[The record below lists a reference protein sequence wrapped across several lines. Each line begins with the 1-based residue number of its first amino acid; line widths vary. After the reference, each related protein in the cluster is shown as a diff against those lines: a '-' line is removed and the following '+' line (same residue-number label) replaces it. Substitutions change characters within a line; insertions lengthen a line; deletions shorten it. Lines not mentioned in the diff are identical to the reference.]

1 MNEYISLLRRNV
13 NYRNLWLARV
23 VSNLGDWFN
32 LLASAALITQLTGA
46 GTALSYLFLAR
57 LLPFFIMSP
66 IAGVFADRYERR
78 MIMIVTDVLRTVT
91 VLCFLLIRTPDQIWL
106 LYVLTV
112 TQFVLSALYTPA
124 HSALLSNI
132 VEQDD
137 LVTANALDG
146 FTWSTMLAVGA
157 LLGGIAAGLFG
168 TTTAF
173 IIDAATFLL
182 AGYFITRIRVD
193 VQLRQPSGS
202 GKQGGLFEFVAG
214 MRYLRAR
221 PFILGIALAKAGGA
235 LAWGAVNVME
245 IPLAQDVYPIGGN
258 GSLTLGLL
266 YFITGLGTGLGP
278 LIVRRW
284 IGKEFRNQLW
294 AILGGLVA
302 LSIGLLGLGFAPALG
317 WVLGAS
323 LLRALGS
330 GTIWVFSAAMLQSIV
345 DNEYRGRV
353 FSFEFAVM
361 TLTQSVSVLW
371 AGIGLDQLGLS
382 VQDVLLWTA
391 MLSFTITLVWAWF
404 LAWSRTRSTLPG
416 QPQPATVAVD
426 AGNISTDQ

>member
-1 MNEYISLLRRNV
+1 MNDYVSLLRRNV
-13 NYRNLWLARV
+13 DYRNLWLARV

-57 LLPFFIMSP
+57 LLPFFFMSP

-78 MIMIVTDVLRTVT
+78 AIMIATDILRAIT
-91 VLCFLLIRTPDQIWL
+91 VLCFLLIRTPEQIWL

-132 VEQDD
+132 VEPED

-146 FTWSTMLAVGA
+146 FTWSTMLAVGS

-168 TTTAF
+168 VTTAF
-173 IIDAATFLL
+173 ILDALTFIL
-182 AGYFITRIRVD
+182 AAWFVARIRVGGR
-193 VQLRQPSGS
+193 VSQQATGHGR
-202 GKQGGLFEFVAG
+202 QGGLLQFVAG
-214 MRYLRAR
+214 MGYLRDR
-221 PFILGIALAKAGGA
+221 PFILGITLAKAGGA

-245 IPLAQDVYPIGGN
+245 IPLAQDIFPINGN
-258 GSLTLGLL
+258 GSLTLGLI
-266 YFITGLGTGLGP
+266 YFASGLGTGLGP

-284 IGKEFRNQLW
+284 IGKEQRNQLL

-302 LSIGLLGLGFAPALG
+302 LGIGIFGLGLAPG
-317 WVLGAS
+317 IEWVLGAS
-323 LLRALGS
+323 FLRALGS
-330 GTIWVFSAAMLQSIV
+330 GTVWVFSAAILQSIV

-353 FSFEFAVM
+353 FSFEFAIL
-361 TLTQSVSVLW
+361 TLAQSISTMW
-371 AGIGLDQLGLS
+371 AGVGLDQLALS
-382 VQDVLLWTA
+382 VQEVLRWTA
-391 MLSFTITLVWAWF
+391 LISLATGVAWVGF
-404 LAWSRTRSTLPG
+404 LIWSRARHTEVVV
-416 QPQPATVAVD
+416 PQGVSEKVT
-426 AGNISTDQ
+426 Q

>member
-1 MNEYISLLRRNV
+1 MNDYLSLLQRNV

-78 MIMIVTDVLRTVT
+78 AIMIATDILRAVT
-91 VLCFLLIRTPDQIWL
+91 VLCFLFVNTPDRIWL
-106 LYVLTV
+106 LYALTIF
-112 TQFVLSALYTPA
+112 QFVLSSLYTPA

-146 FTWSTMLAVGA
+146 FTWSTMLAVGS

-173 IIDAATFLL
+173 VIDAFTFLL
-182 AGYFITRIRVD
+182 SAFYVTRISVSGQVD
-193 VQLRQPSGS
+193 FAEGH
-202 GKQGGLFEFVAG
+202 GNQGGFFQFVAG
-214 MRYLRAR
+214 MGYLRAR

-245 IPLAQDVYPIGGN
+245 IPLAQDLFPINGN
-258 GSLTLGLL
+258 GPLTLGLL
-266 YFITGLGTGLGP
+266 YCATGLGTGLGP

-284 IGKEFRNQLW
+284 IGRDFRDQLW
-294 AILGGLVA
+294 AILGGLLA
-302 LSIGLLGLGFAPALG
+302 MSIGILGIGFANSFA
-317 WVLGAS
+317 WVVVAS
-323 LLRALGS
+323 FLRALGS
-330 GTIWVFSAAMLQSIV
+330 GTVWVFSAAMLQGIV

-353 FSFEFAVM
+353 FSFEFAVL
-361 TLTQSVSVLW
+361 TLAQSISTLW
-371 AGIGLDQLGLS
+371 AGVGLDQLHLN
-382 VQDVLLWTA
+382 VQEILRWTA
-391 MLSFTITLVWAWF
+391 LIGLASTLMWAWF
-404 LAWSRTRSTLPG
+404 QARSKRRPL
-416 QPQPATVAVD
+416 VAAQEAVAD
-426 AGNISTDQ
+426 

>member
-1 MNEYISLLRRNV
+1 MNDYISLLRRNV

-32 LLASAALITQLTGA
+32 LIASASLITQLTGA

-57 LLPFFIMSP
+57 LLPVFVMSP

-78 MIMIVTDVLRTVT
+78 AIMIATDILRSIT
-91 VLCFLLIRTPDQIWL
+91 VLCFLLIRSADQIWI
-106 LYVLTV
+106 LYALTV

-132 VEQDD
+132 VPPED

-173 IIDAATFLL
+173 VLDALTFIL
-182 AGYFITRIRVD
+182 AAWFVARISISGRVMAD
-193 VQLRQPSGS
+193 EGGHGS
-202 GKQGGLFEFVAG
+202 QGGFLQFIAG
-214 MRYLRAR
+214 MGYLRAR
-221 PFILGIALAKAGGA
+221 PFILGVALAKAAGA

-245 IPLAQDVYPIGGN
+245 IPLAQDIFPIAGN
-258 GSLTLGLL
+258 GTLTLGLL
-266 YFITGLGTGLGP
+266 YCATGLGTGLGP

-284 IGKEFRNQLW
+284 IGKDFRNQLW
-294 AILGGLVA
+294 AILGGLLA
-302 LSIGLLGLGFAPALG
+302 LCIGILGLGFATSFG
-317 WVLGAS
+317 WVIAS
-323 LLRALGS
+323 SFLRALGS

-353 FSFEFAVM
+353 FAFEFAIL
-361 TLTQSVSVLW
+361 TLAQSLSTLW
-371 AGIGLDQLGLS
+371 AGVGMDQLHLD
-382 VQDVLLWTA
+382 VQEVLRWTSA
-391 MLSFTITLVWAWF
+391 ISLVTCLVWLWF
-404 LAWSRTRSTLPG
+404 QSWSRTRAIAVTAQQST
-416 QPQPATVAVD
+416 VK
-426 AGNISTDQ
+426 

>member
-1 MNEYISLLRRNV
+1 MNEYVSLLRRNV
-13 NYRNLWLARV
+13 DYRNLWLARV

-57 LLPFFIMSP
+57 LLPFFVMSP

-78 MIMIVTDVLRTVT
+78 AIMIATDILRAIT

-132 VEQDD
+132 VAPDD

-146 FTWSTMLAVGA
+146 FTWSTMLAVGS

-173 IIDAATFLL
+173 ILDALTFIVAAWFVARIGVGGRVV
-182 AGYFITRIRVD
+182 AGQEGHGR
-193 VQLRQPSGS
+193 
-202 GKQGGLFEFVAG
+202 QGGLFQFVAG
-214 MRYLRAR
+214 IGYLRNR

-245 IPLAQDVYPIGGN
+245 IPLAQDIFPINGN
-258 GSLTLGLL
+258 GSLTLGLI
-266 YFITGLGTGLGP
+266 YFASGLGTGLGP
-278 LIVRRW
+278 LVVRRW
-284 IGKEFRNQLW
+284 VSREHHSQLV
-294 AILGGLVA
+294 AILGGLLA
-302 LSIGLLGLGFAPALG
+302 LCIGILGLGFATSFG
-317 WVLGAS
+317 WVLAAS
-323 LLRALGS
+323 FLRALGS
-330 GTIWVFSAAMLQSIV
+330 GTVWVFSAAMLQSIV
-345 DNEYRGRV
+345 DNDYRGRV
-353 FSFEFAVM
+353 FSFEFAVL
-361 TLTQSVSVLW
+361 TLAQSISTMW
-371 AGIGLDQLGLS
+371 AGVGLDQLALS
-382 VQDVLLWTA
+382 VQEVLRWTA
-391 MLSFTITLVWAWF
+391 LISLATGLAWMWF
-404 LAWSRTRSTLPG
+404 LAWSKARPKEVIA
-416 QPQPATVAVD
+416 QPSIVK
-426 AGNISTDQ
+426 

>member
-1 MNEYISLLRRNV
+1 MNEYVSLLRRNV

-57 LLPFFIMSP
+57 LLPFFVMSP

-78 MIMIVTDVLRTVT
+78 AIMILTDILRAIT
-91 VLCFLLIRTPDQIWL
+91 VLCFLFVRTPEQIWL

-112 TQFVLSALYTPA
+112 IQFVLSALYTPA

-132 VEQDD
+132 VESDD

-173 IIDAATFLL
+173 ILDALTFLL
-182 AGYFITRIRVD
+182 AAVFVARISVGGRVA
-193 VQLRQPSGS
+193 SGA
-202 GKQGGLFEFVAG
+202 GGHALQGGLFQFVAG
-214 MRYLRAR
+214 MGYLRAR
-221 PFILGIALAKAGGA
+221 PIILGIALAKAGGA
-235 LAWGAVNVME
+235 VAWGAVNVME
-245 IPLAQDVYPIGGN
+245 IPLAQDVFPIAGN
-258 GSLTLGLL
+258 GTLTLGLV
-266 YFITGLGTGLGP
+266 YFATGLGTGLGP
-278 LIVRRW
+278 LVVRRW
-284 IGKEFRNQLW
+284 IGRDFRNQLW
-294 AILGGLVA
+294 AILGGLLAVA
-302 LSIGLLGLGFAPALG
+302 LGILGLGLANSFG
-317 WVLGAS
+317 WVLVAS

-330 GTIWVFSAAMLQSIV
+330 GTVWVFSAAMLQSIV

-353 FSFEFAVM
+353 FSFEFAM
-361 TLTQSVSVLW
+361 LTLAQSISSMW
-371 AGIGLDQLGLS
+371 AGIGLDQLQMS
-382 VQDVLLWTA
+382 VQEVLRWTSLIGFVA
-391 MLSFTITLVWAWF
+391 FLVWAWF
-404 LAWSRTRSTLPG
+404 QLWMRTQTIQTTT
-416 QPQPATVAVD
+416 QPRLVE
-426 AGNISTDQ
+426 